1 MPDYID
7 TSAAAKLVVTEAETD
22 ALRTYLLSQ
31 PAPPVASDL
40 TRTELLRAT
49 RRSAALHTTTARA
62 VLDTFT
68 LLTVSTQLFEQ
79 AALLDPP
86 ELRTLDAIHLACA
99 LSLGDDLEYLISYDH
114 RLADAAASLGLRV
127 LSPA

>member
-22 ALRTYLLSQ
+22 ALRTYLVSRS
-31 PAPPVASDL
+31 PAPVASDL

-49 RRSAALHTTTARA
+49 RRVAPDLAPNARA

-68 LLTVSTQLFEQ
+68 ILTVSTQLFEQ

-86 ELRTLDAIHLACA
+86 ELRALDAIHLACA
-99 LSLGDDLEYLISYDH
+99 LSLGDDLEYLITYDP
-114 RLADAAASLGLRV
+114 RLSDAAASLGLRV
-127 LSPA
+127 LSPT

>member
-7 TSAAAKLVVTEAETD
+7 TSAAAKLVISEVESH
-22 ALRTYLLSQ
+22 ALRHYLFEQ
-31 PAPPVASDL
+31 PAAPVASDL

-49 RRSAALHTTTARA
+49 RRVAPDHAATARA

-68 LLTVSTQLFEQ
+68 VLAVPTSLFEQ

-86 ELRTLDAIHLACA
+86 ELRTLDAIHLASA
-99 LSLGDDLEYLISYDH
+99 LSLGDDLEHVITYDR
-114 RLADAAASLGLRV
+114 RLAEAAASLGLHT